1 MRCLLIPELNSLII
15 ALLSSPHAQYS
26 IWAEQKPR
34 QPAAAVTSPAAQ
46 RRGVA
51 GAEVAGTR
59 STVSSVTGPL
69 LMVELMVTKLR

>member
-15 ALLSSPHAQYS
+15 ALLSSHAQYS

-69 LMVELMVTKLR
+69 QMVELMVTKLR